1 MVWKTLRSVAGWA
14 VLLGL
19 SLGLAPCSI
28 VGDPTGRPGPSR
40 EPCLSGHERLWDRY
54 EGTGA
59 ANACRDDADCVVSGC
74 SQEVCAAEP
83 VVTTC
88 EAIPT
93 PTRDL
98 GCRAC
103 ACVQGTCRWVR

>member
-1 MVWKTLRSVAGWA
+1 MQGKILRSVAGWA
-14 VLLGL
+14 LLLGL
-19 SLGLAPCSI
+19 SLAPCSI
-28 VGDPTGRPGPSR
+28 LGERGRSY
-40 EPCLSGHERLWDRY
+40 EPCLSGSEYLFDRY

-59 ANACRDDADCVVSGC
+59 ANACRDDSDCVVSGC
-74 SQEVCAAEP
+74 SREVCAAES

-103 ACVQGTCRWVR
+103 ACVQGECRWVR

>member
-1 MVWKTLRSVAGWA
+1 MAWKAFRTVAGWA
-14 VLLGL
+14 VLVGL

-28 VGDPTGRPGPSR
+28 LSDRAGPPGRPA
-40 EPCLSGHERLWDRY
+40 EPCLSGHETLYDRY
-54 EGTGA
+54 EGTA
-59 ANACRDDADCVVSGC
+59 VANACRDDSDCVVSGC
-74 SQEVCAAEP
+74 SREVCAAES

-103 ACVQGTCRWVR
+103 ACVEGTCRWAR

>member
-1 MVWKTLRSVAGWA
+1 MAWKCLRSVVGWA
-14 VLLGL
+14 ILLGFSL
-19 SLGLAPCSI
+19 SLAPCSI
-28 VGDPTGRPGPSR
+28 TGDQAGKPTRPA
-40 EPCLSGHERLWDRY
+40 EPCLSGQEALYDRY
-54 EGTGA
+54 EGTGV
-59 ANACRDDADCVVSGC
+59 ANACQDDADCVVSGC
-74 SQEVCAAEP
+74 SREVCAAES

-103 ACVQGTCRWVR
+103 VCLRGTCQWAR